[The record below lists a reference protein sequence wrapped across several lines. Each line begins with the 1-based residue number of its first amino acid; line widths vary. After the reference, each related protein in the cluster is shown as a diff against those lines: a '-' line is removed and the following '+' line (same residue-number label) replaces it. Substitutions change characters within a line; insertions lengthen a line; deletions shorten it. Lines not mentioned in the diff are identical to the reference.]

1 MIGVLV
7 ASHSEEA
14 ARGIAK
20 IAEEMSGR
28 GSVPVRGIGGNDA
41 GGLGLSIPKVY
52 QALVSLL
59 SECDGVLIV
68 PDIGSSVLSSRAA
81 IDMLPPGD
89 MQRVAIANAPIL
101 EGAMLAAIE
110 SSAGSDLAEVSD
122 AAKEAKNLNK
132 TER

>member
-14 ARGIAK
+14 ARGITK
-20 IAEEMSGR
+20 IAEEMSGQ
-28 GSVPVRGIGGNDA
+28 GNVPVLGVGGNDY

-52 QALVSLL
+52 QALVNLL
-59 SECDGVLIV
+59 AKCDGVLIV

-81 IDMLPPGD
+81 VGMLPPD
-89 MQRVAIANAPIL
+89 DIQRVAIANAPIL

-110 SSAGSDLAEVSD
+110 SSAGSDLAEVHD
-122 AAKEAKNLNK
+122 AATEAKNLNK
-132 TER
+132 SER